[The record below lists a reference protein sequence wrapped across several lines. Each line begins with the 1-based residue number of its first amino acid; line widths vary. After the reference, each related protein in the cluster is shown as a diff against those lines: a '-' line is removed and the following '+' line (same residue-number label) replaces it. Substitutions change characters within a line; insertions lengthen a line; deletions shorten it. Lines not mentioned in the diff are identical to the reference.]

1 MYVTVNLPRYVRANT
16 LKTTV
21 EEVVQAFINDDG
33 YVLVDTDPDIP
44 YTECVLVIH
53 VVIICDQLK
62 LLLSSCFVILLGAG
76 M

>member
-1 MYVTVNLPRYVRANT
+1 MCVIVNLPRYVRVNA

-33 YVLVDTDPDIP
+33 CVLVDTDPDIP

-53 VVIICDQLK
+53 VVNICNQLK
-62 LLLSSCFVILLGAG
+62 QLLSSCFVILLGAG